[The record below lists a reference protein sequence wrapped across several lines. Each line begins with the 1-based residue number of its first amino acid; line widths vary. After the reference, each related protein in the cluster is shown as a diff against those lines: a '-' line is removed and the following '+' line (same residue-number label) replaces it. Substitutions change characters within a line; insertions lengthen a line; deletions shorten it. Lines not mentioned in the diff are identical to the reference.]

1 MSKLHAPEERF
12 PVARSSSTPRNDL
25 DPPAYSNPVLNVV
38 GADRGLG
45 VRHLD
50 TYLYVTILR
59 WINLQAGDTCEYFH
73 GSRTLRLGFHTVK
86 PEETGKNFFQLAI

>member
-38 GADRGLG
+38 GADRGPRRAASRYLSICN
-45 VRHLD
+45 HFALD
-50 TYLYVTILR
+50 
-59 WINLQAGDTCEYFH
+59 
-73 GSRTLRLGFHTVK
+73 
-86 PEETGKNFFQLAI
+86 